1 MSDDKRMVD
10 GYEVIHAIYIGDKE
24 IIVGDSPTAPA
35 EERYL
40 CAYCQY
46 VGPFEQYT
54 EAVVS
59 DDYAEIMQEFGER
72 IAKQA
77 EKTRIDLNKPKIQGI
92 DNAPL
97 GRAVCVPIS
106 EGNDLRNK
114 IVVIK
119 AENLRRE
126 YQTAT
131 NQIMLCIG
139 GSGAS
144 PFSRGTSCLCVNLY
158 SGETSYFK
166 RWDVLGTLDEAK
178 LPDWAKRGLAEY
190 RLKQKEKRERGGEA
204 RDER

>member
-1 MSDDKRMVD
+1 MASDEKRVVS
-10 GYEVIHAIYIGDKE
+10 GYEIIHAIYLGDKE
-24 IIVGDSPTAPA
+24 VIVGDSPMAPA
-35 EERYL
+35 DERYM

-46 VGPFEQYT
+46 TGPFEQYI

-72 IAKQA
+72 VAKQA
-77 EKTRIDLNKPKIQGI
+77 EKTRIDLNKPKILGI
-92 DNAPL
+92 DNAPI
-97 GRAVCVPIS
+97 GRAACAPIS

-158 SGETSYFK
+158 SGESSYFK

-178 LPDWAKRGLAEY
+178 LPKWAEHGLMEYRQKQRGQEAKR
-190 RLKQKEKRERGGEA
+190 KEEQER
-204 RDER
+204 